1 MQKYIVY
8 NTRTEVLAFLAPVV
22 SPQGSPGQASSAPR
36 GGSRCCPQ
44 RLEGGGSAARGG
56 VFFSAFCACAADR
69 WEPWGR
75 GLIAHAQSG
84 SSAERARSGRANTV
98 RVKVEEVT
106 SHRMQ
111 PNGALEQPRAQ
122 PVDMSLEEGAQR
134 ESPGPADQQ
143 FHGAREEP
151 VSDAESD
158 EGAAALIRAQ
168 QQPPEEGSANLE
180 LPRTSPG
187 RPGERG
193 ALSPERGQLQ
203 KGQGRFARRGESMEL
218 WEAFE
223 DVAVYFTR
231 EEWELLEDAQKGLY
245 RYQMLRNCR
254 ALISLG
260 YQGPTPNLIC
270 RIQRGQEELWVG
282 DDEERGDIS
291 GLEVLLPGGAWLLSR
306 AEEQGR
312 EEGPANLEPTWTSSG
327 SCGMMES
334 LRPEEDQWLKSQGR
348 PQKQREKAANQ
359 HWCHH
364 AGEKPDWCPECG
376 RNFTHSSDL
385 AQHQHIHAGEKPLLC
400 PRSGKSFTLS
410 SQLDESHCIHAGK
423 KPHQCLVCGKSFTQ
437 SYNLD
442 QHQRIHTGEKPHQC
456 LVCGKSF
463 TRSSHLARHQPI
475 HTGQKPHQC
484 SLCRKSFTD
493 SSSLAIHQ
501 RIHTGEKPHQCSQC
515 GKSFAHSS
523 NLARHQRMHTGEK
536 PHQCSVCGKSF
547 TQYSSLARHQRV
559 HTGEKPH
566 QCSECGKS
574 FTQSSHL
581 ARHQG
586 IHRGEKPHE

>member
-359 HWCHH
+359 GRSHISALCVGRASPSPTTWTSTSASTQERSHISALCVGRASPGPPTWHGTSPSILGRSHISALCAGRVSLTPPAWPSTSASTQGRSHISALSVGRALPTPPTWPDTSACTQGRSHISALCVGRALPSTLVWPGTSVSTQVRSHISALSVGRASPNPPTWPGIKASTEVKSHMNDLCVGRASPTLPAWPITSVSMQGRSHNSAVSIWLNPSFHH
-364 AGEKPDWCPECG
+364 
-376 RNFTHSSDL
+376 
-385 AQHQHIHAGEKPLLC
+385 I
-400 PRSGKSFTLS
+400 
-410 SQLDESHCIHAGK
+410 
-423 KPHQCLVCGKSFTQ
+423 
-437 SYNLD
+437 
-442 QHQRIHTGEKPHQC
+442 
-456 LVCGKSF
+456 
-463 TRSSHLARHQPI
+463 
-475 HTGQKPHQC
+475 
-484 SLCRKSFTD
+484 
-493 SSSLAIHQ
+493 
-501 RIHTGEKPHQCSQC
+501 
-515 GKSFAHSS
+515 
-523 NLARHQRMHTGEK
+523 
-536 PHQCSVCGKSF
+536 
-547 TQYSSLARHQRV
+547 
-559 HTGEKPH
+559 
-566 QCSECGKS
+566 
-574 FTQSSHL
+574 
-581 ARHQG
+581 
-586 IHRGEKPHE
+586 